1 MYSYLLLLIFPDYH
15 TTSFWL
21 RTFPKDC
28 ILFFLLPRYQT
39 TDSQRNKVLISS
51 LRLLQS
57 LNKLRLS
64 YIYLLFCMWAH
75 VPKKIINETL
85 LHEQFSQNGST
96 NLIHRHIVLDS
107 KPLNPTFVNIQS
119 VLPEQL
125 ITTSMGI
132 FSLSFSFAYESRGQR
147 KQGWQVTLSYHLP
160 FCWGV
165 SQKNF
170 VWVRDAG
177 VNTTQPHIP
186 NNHYHTTTVVLLWEI
201 SLMYTINV
209 MKISR
214 MDKFIKGQ
222 QSRFM
227 YSRVDNINTHL

>member
-1 MYSYLLLLIFPDYH
+1 MCQ
-15 TTSFWL
+15 
-21 RTFPKDC
+21 K
-28 ILFFLLPRYQT
+28 
-39 TDSQRNKVLISS
+39 
-51 LRLLQS
+51 RLLMRHYCMNNS
-57 LNKLRLS
+57 VRMVAPTS
-64 YIYLLFCMWAH
+64 YTGTSYWT
-75 VPKKIINETL
+75 P
-85 LHEQFSQNGST
+85 
-96 NLIHRHIVLDS
+96 NL
-107 KPLNPTFVNIQS
+107 LNPTFVNIQS

-170 VWVRDAG
+170 VWVKDAG
-177 VNTTQPHIP
+177 VNTTQPHTP

-222 QSRFM
+222 QSWFM